1 MNAVCESID
10 ANLDARDRPLLSV
23 RGLTR
28 LYGPEKG
35 CQEVDF
41 DLYPGEVLGIVGESG
56 SGKSTLLSL
65 LSGRCPPDAGTVAYR
80 DDGDRWLDL
89 YAASEAERRT
99 LLRTEWGFVEQN
111 PRDGLRMGVSAG
123 ANIGE
128 RLMAQGVRHYG
139 RLRQAGLDWLEQV
152 EIDPL
157 RIDDLPRTFS
167 GGMQQRLQIARN
179 LVSAPRLV
187 FMDEPTGGLDVSVQ
201 ARLLDLLRGLV
212 RELDLAVVIVT
223 HDLAVARLLADR
235 LMVMRRSRWWKPVSP
250 TRFSTTRSIRTRNC
264 WCRRSCNPE
273 PKRRRRSARRA
284 PGEVAMNNLIEV
296 RDLSKTFTLHQ
307 QQGVVLNVLR
317 GLNFNVA
324 GGECLVLHG
333 RSGAGKS
340 TLLRTLYGNYLPA
353 GGSIRLRHAGDWL
366 ELVGAEPREVL
377 AVRRQ
382 TLGYVSQFLRVIPRV
397 ATLDV
402 VMEPALARGWS
413 RDSAELRARSL
424 LARLNIPERLW
435 QLAPGTFS
443 GGEQQRVN
451 IARGF
456 MVEWPI
462 LLLDEPTASL
472 DEANRQV
479 VLELIGEAKAA
490 GAALIGIFHDRAAR
504 EAVASRYLD
513 MSQELSRQEQAHVV

>member
-1 MNAVCESID
+1 
-10 ANLDARDRPLLSV
+10 
-23 RGLTR
+23 
-28 LYGPEKG
+28 
-35 CQEVDF
+35 
-41 DLYPGEVLGIVGESG
+41 
-56 SGKSTLLSL
+56 
-65 LSGRCPPDAGTVAYR
+65 
-80 DDGDRWLDL
+80 
-89 YAASEAERRT
+89 
-99 LLRTEWGFVEQN
+99 
-111 PRDGLRMGVSAG
+111 
-123 ANIGE
+123 
-128 RLMAQGVRHYG
+128 
-139 RLRQAGLDWLEQV
+139 
-152 EIDPL
+152 
-157 RIDDLPRTFS
+157 
-167 GGMQQRLQIARN
+167 
-179 LVSAPRLV
+179 
-187 FMDEPTGGLDVSVQ
+187 
-201 ARLLDLLRGLV
+201 
-212 RELDLAVVIVT
+212 
-223 HDLAVARLLADR
+223 
-235 LMVMRRSRWWKPVSP
+235 
-250 TRFSTTRSIRTRNC
+250 
-264 WCRRSCNPE
+264 
-273 PKRRRRSARRA
+273 
-284 PGEVAMNNLIEV
+284 MNNLIEV

-324 GGECLVLHG
+324 GGECLVLRG

>member
-1 MNAVCESID
+1 MRCAGSTSMSPAANAWCSTD
-10 ANLDARDRPLLSV
+10 AP
-23 RGLTR
+23 
-28 LYGPEKG
+28 
-35 CQEVDF
+35 
-41 DLYPGEVLGIVGESG
+41 
-56 SGKSTLLSL
+56 
-65 LSGRCPPDAGTVAYR
+65 
-80 DDGDRWLDL
+80 
-89 YAASEAERRT
+89 
-99 LLRTEWGFVEQN
+99 
-111 PRDGLRMGVSAG
+111 
-123 ANIGE
+123 
-128 RLMAQGVRHYG
+128 
-139 RLRQAGLDWLEQV
+139 
-152 EIDPL
+152 
-157 RIDDLPRTFS
+157 
-167 GGMQQRLQIARN
+167 
-179 LVSAPRLV
+179 AP
-187 FMDEPTGGLDVSVQ
+187 
-201 ARLLDLLRGLV
+201 A
-212 RELDLAVVIVT
+212 
-223 HDLAVARLLADR
+223 
-235 LMVMRRSRWWKPVSP
+235 
-250 TRFSTTRSIRTRNC
+250 
-264 WCRRSCNPE
+264 
-273 PKRRRRSARRA
+273 RA
-284 PGEVAMNNLIEV
+284 P
-296 RDLSKTFTLHQ
+296 
-307 QQGVVLNVLR
+307 
-317 GLNFNVA
+317 
-324 GGECLVLHG
+324 
-333 RSGAGKS
+333 
-340 TLLRTLYGNYLPA
+340 LRTLYGNYLPA

-479 VLELIGEAKAA
+479 VLELIGEAAA